1 MGGKEQRFLRSC
13 TPLLRTLDMRKE
25 AVTLAGFLLINRIE
39 ERHMEFKKKRLTG
52 LICGILGGVLAEAGA
67 AEALSESVNVVE
79 QWVETEKRI
88 SEVEADWA
96 FNRATMQNLIELY
109 SEEIGNLD
117 QVIEEA
123 QADVSA
129 AERERAELRGRD
141 EALKEVESGVLLL
154 LEEAE
159 VSLKRLEPLLPKPL
173 AEELSPLFR
182 GLPEDV
188 KNSRLSIGQRIQP
201 VVAILTQIQKFNQVV
216 TVVEGFREF
225 EAGKTV
231 QTETVYFGLGAAYYV
246 DQANSH
252 AGVGELGP
260 EGWEWR
266 DDRALVGPVRTF
278 VNIYRGLEQATYV
291 EVPLSVR

>member
-1 MGGKEQRFLRSC
+1 MELR
-13 TPLLRTLDMRKE
+13 
-25 AVTLAGFLLINRIE
+25 
-39 ERHMEFKKKRLTG
+39 KKRLTG
-52 LICGILGGVLAEAGA
+52 TIFIIVGMSLAEPLGA
-67 AEALSESVNVVE
+67 DALSESVNVVE

-88 SEVEADWA
+88 SEVEAEWA
-96 FNRATMQNLIELY
+96 FNRATMQNLIDLYREEL
-109 SEEIGNLD
+109 GNLE

-129 AERERAELRGRD
+129 AERERSELRGRD
-141 EALKEVESGVLLL
+141 EALKEVESGVLGLI
-154 LEEAE
+154 EEAE
-159 VSLKRLEPLLPKPL
+159 RTLKQLEPFLPKPL

-188 KNSRLSIGQRIQP
+188 KASRLSIGQRIQP

-246 DQANSH
+246 DQANTH

-260 EGWEWR
+260 DGWEWR
-266 DDRALVGPVRTF
+266 DDSSLVASVRTF